1 MALVGKI
8 AGQVEI
14 RSGGKA
20 LHDLL
25 RHIPNDIPGMCPDKV
40 HGCDLVSGERGV
52 VGSTICWHYTHEKK
66 KASTQI
72 VESVDETNHTIRLK
86 VIGGELIEIYKAFT
100 LIYHCESKDGK
111 DWGTWTFEFERADT
125 SVPYPTSLM
134 DYLCDVLKDMDA
146 GASAK

>member
-40 HGCDLVSGERGV
+40 HGCDLVSGERGA
-52 VGSTICWHYTHEKK
+52 VGSTICWHYTHG
-66 KASTQI
+66 TLLLLNTWL
-72 VESVDETNHTIRLK
+72 VNIR
-86 VIGGELIEIYKAFT
+86 V
-100 LIYHCESKDGK
+100 SN
-111 DWGTWTFEFERADT
+111 
-125 SVPYPTSLM
+125 
-134 DYLCDVLKDMDA
+134 
-146 GASAK
+146 